1 MVRDQLHT
9 MSVYHSIVAMSKV
22 CAKKNTAPT
31 EKNERGLQ
39 QNEVVL
45 QAPYNRE
52 CSNAPERR
60 EMRTNQAA
68 LKLMLP

>member
-1 MVRDQLHT
+1 
-9 MSVYHSIVAMSKV
+9 MSKV

-31 EKNERGLQ
+31 EKKTKGGLQ

-68 LKLMLP
+68 LKLMLPWSMTKVT